1 MHNPIYITG
10 HKNPDTD
17 SICAVI
23 AYSEY
28 KRKKGQDSIPVRLGD
43 ISRETLFVL
52 KYFSVEIP
60 IYINNIKTQ
69 VSDLDFDIISPV
81 APDISIKTA
90 WSIMKKN
97 NRKVLAISDE
107 DEKLMGIITLS
118 DITRNYLDTMENS
131 ILGVSQTSLEIII
144 ETLDAKQINGF
155 DMEFKT
161 SGKVTIAAMT
171 CDFLEPFVEAGDI
184 IITGNRKDS
193 QVKCMELG
201 AACIIVTC
209 GAEVEAEVI
218 EQADKCNCIIIATQ
232 YDTFNTARLI
242 NQSVPVGFIMSKDNL
257 ISFGLN
263 DYIEDIQAKM
273 LQNRYRSYPVV
284 DREYKIKGFISRYHL
299 MSQRRKQVIL
309 LDHNEKSQTID
320 GIEQAEILEI
330 IDHHRIGDIQTM
342 NPVCFKNE
350 PVGSTATIIA
360 TMYFEDGIRPS
371 KKIAGIMCA
380 AIISDT
386 INFKS
391 PTCTRTDIDVASKLS
406 KIAEIDMNEF
416 AVMMF
421 KAGSALEGRTPKDI
435 LYNDFKEYYF
445 GDHKIGIGQINST
458 DRESIDKYRKDLTT
472 LMEEVSDAKDYS
484 LIILLITD
492 IINEGSELIYAGK
505 NQWIV
510 SKAFNTEADGNSTYI
525 KGLVSRKKQVV
536 PEIAAAL

>member
-1 MHNPIYITG
+1 MHNTIYITG

-17 SICAVI
+17 SICAAI

-28 KRKKGQDSIPVRLGD
+28 KRKKGYHSIPVRLGEL
-43 ISRETLFVL
+43 SRETQFVL
-52 KYFSVEIP
+52 KYFSVEVP
-60 IYINNIKTQ
+60 IIKNNIKTQ
-69 VSDLDFDIISPV
+69 VSDLDFDIINPV

-97 NRKVLAISDE
+97 NIKVLAITDDE
-107 DEKLMGIITLS
+107 EKLLGIITLS

-131 ILGVSQTSLEIII
+131 ILAVSETPLEIII
-144 ETLDAKQINGF
+144 ETLDAKQINGYKE
-155 DMEFKT
+155 EFKT
-161 SGKVTIAAMT
+161 SGKVAIAAMT
-171 CDFLEPFVEAGDI
+171 CDCLEPYVEAGDI
-184 IITGNRKDS
+184 TITGNRKDS
-193 QVKCMELG
+193 QMKSIELG

-209 GAEVEAEVI
+209 GAQVEDEVI
-218 EQADKCNCIIIATQ
+218 ELADQYKCIIITTK

-242 NQSVPVGFIMSKDNL
+242 NQSIPIGFIMSKENL
-257 ISFGLN
+257 VYFDLD

-273 LQNRYRSYPVV
+273 IQNRYRSYPVV
-284 DREYKIKGFISRYHL
+284 DCEYKIKGFVSRYHL

-342 NPVCFKNE
+342 NPVYFKNE
-350 PVGSTATIIA
+350 PVGSTSTIIA
-360 TMYFEDGIRPS
+360 NKFFEDGIRPS
-371 KKIAGIMCA
+371 KKIAGILCA

-391 PTCTRTDIDVASKLS
+391 PTCTRIDIEVAGKLS
-406 KIAEIDMNEF
+406 KIAEIDINEF

-435 LYNDFKEYYF
+435 LYNDFKDYYF
-445 GDHKIGIGQINST
+445 GEHKIGIGQINST
-458 DRESIDKYRKDLTT
+458 DRESIDKYRNDLTK
-472 LMEEVSDAKDYS
+472 LMEEESEAKAYS

-492 IINEGSELIYAGK
+492 IINEGSELFYAGK
-505 NQWIV
+505 NQWII
-510 SKAFNTEADGNSTYI
+510 SKAFQIETEGNSAYI
-525 KGLVSRKKQVV
+525 KGLVSRKMQVV
-536 PEIAAAL
+536 PVIAAAL